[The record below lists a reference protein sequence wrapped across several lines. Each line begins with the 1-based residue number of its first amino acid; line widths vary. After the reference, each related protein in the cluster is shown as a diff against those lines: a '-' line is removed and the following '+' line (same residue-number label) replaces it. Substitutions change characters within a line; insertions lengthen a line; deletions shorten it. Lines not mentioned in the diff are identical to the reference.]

1 MRFMKGCMFQ
11 TRLVNNNGAATMRCI
26 FGFIMSNNRLK
37 KKTKNK
43 NQTRINQKH
52 PQWKR
57 VRGRQRACA
66 MNAMRLFC
74 SANPA

>member
-37 KKTKNK
+37 KKQKPNMNK
-43 NQTRINQKH
+43 PEASTMEEGERKTECLCNEGDAS
-52 PQWKR
+52 
-57 VRGRQRACA
+57 V
-66 MNAMRLFC
+66 LFC
-74 SANPA
+74 